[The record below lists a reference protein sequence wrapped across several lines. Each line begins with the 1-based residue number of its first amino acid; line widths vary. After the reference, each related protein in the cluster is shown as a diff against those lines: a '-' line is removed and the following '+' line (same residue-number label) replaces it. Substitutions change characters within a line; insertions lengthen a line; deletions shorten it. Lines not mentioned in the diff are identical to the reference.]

1 MTHTRKTPLSL
12 AAILALAV
20 AGPALSTPAAAQSLV
35 LNKSNDSTPTHTAPT
50 RGHGETLSAN
60 TGERAGK
67 KDIWGD
73 PDAFMAKCT
82 EAGGGA
88 STDEDGFP
96 HCEDANGQ
104 NIPIP
109 MEE

>member
-1 MTHTRKTPLSL
+1 MKRTVTTSLML
-12 AAILALAV
+12 AAAFAIAMGGISHNA
-20 AGPALSTPAAAQSLV
+20 PAEAQSLIMLKASDNSSGEAV
-35 LNKSNDSTPTHTAPT
+35 PT
-50 RGHGETLSAN
+50 RKGLGKYSAGN
-60 TGERAGK
+60 NRAGK

-73 PDAFMAKCT
+73 PDAFAAKCS
-82 EAGGGA
+82 EKGGGA